1 MKIFKSTDMQGKE
14 VYLIDP
20 VHEDNEEEYTCL
32 LYLTPELRTLENH
45 VISEEE
51 LGKLI
56 LGYRATHPF
65 IKLLFSETCKLIYF

>member
-1 MKIFKSTDMQGKE
+1 MKKKN
-14 VYLIDP
+14 
-20 VHEDNEEEYTCL
+20 EDNEEEYTCL

-45 VISEEE
+45 VTTYIYSNPEYISEEE